1 MPKNPLK
8 LKVAYLLPDL
18 LDGFC
23 DKANTDAFVFRASCR
38 GIDVQLHNVLEH
50 EKITSTKYDFYY
62 IGGSCANT
70 VSSNLEQANL
80 SLKNNM
86 DELHIASASGVP
98 MLAVNLGYQLFGN
111 FYQFHNKTRTE
122 GIKLLDVD
130 TFASKKNYYGAAVGI
145 CNFLKNKTVAGF
157 ENHSMRTYLRE
168 NAAPFLTIKKG
179 HGNNGEDKTEG
190 ARNNNV
196 IGTYLTSALLAQN
209 PHLCD
214 FFIAVALRI
223 KYKCKVPLTPLCDD
237 IEWYSH
243 NFIVENYR

>member
-1 MPKNPLK
+1 MPNNPLK
-8 LKVAYLLPDL
+8 LKIAYLLPDL

-23 DKANTDAFVFRASCR
+23 DRANVDAFIFRAACR
-38 GIDVQLHNVLEH
+38 GIDVQLYNVLEH
-50 EKITSTKYDFYY
+50 EKISSTKFDFYY
-62 IGGSCANT
+62 IGGSSLN
-70 VSSNLEQANL
+70 SNSDSLEHAIS
-80 SLKNNM
+80 SLKNNS
-86 DELHIASASGVP
+86 DELNIASNAGVP

-122 GIKLLDVD
+122 GLKLLDVD
-130 TFASKKNYYGAAVGI
+130 TIASKKNSFGPVVGI
-145 CNFLKNKTVAGF
+145 CNFLKNKTIAGF
-157 ENHSMRTYLRE
+157 ENHAMKTYLRE

-179 HGNNGEDKTEG
+179 DGNNSQDKTEG
-190 ARNNNV
+190 ARNNNI
-196 IGTYLTSALLAQN
+196 IGTYITSALLAQN

-243 NFIVENYR
+243 NFIIENC